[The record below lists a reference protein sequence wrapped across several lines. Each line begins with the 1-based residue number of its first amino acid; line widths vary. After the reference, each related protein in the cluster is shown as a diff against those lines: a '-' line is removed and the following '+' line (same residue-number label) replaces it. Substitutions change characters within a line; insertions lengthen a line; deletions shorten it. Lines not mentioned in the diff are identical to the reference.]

1 MSYRLHEPEAA
12 RLLIHPL
19 KRQTDFATKLVLRRS
34 I

>member
-19 KRQTDFATKLVLRRS
+19 KRQTDFAELVMRRP